1 MASGLCHEVTD
12 YSRWDF
18 EVVYAILHDV
28 VLGELL
34 FVHVDMYISVVD
46 SLSKVLVLVTSPF
59 DSISFSIPLLVNFQ
73 LGGMYGMTLH
83 IIIND

>member
-1 MASGLCHEVTD
+1 MT
-12 YSRWDF
+12 
-18 EVVYAILHDV
+18 LHDV

-59 DSISFSIPLLVNFQ
+59 DSNLVSCPLLVNLQ
-73 LGGMYGMTLH
+73 LGGMYSVTQPLA
-83 IIIND
+83 